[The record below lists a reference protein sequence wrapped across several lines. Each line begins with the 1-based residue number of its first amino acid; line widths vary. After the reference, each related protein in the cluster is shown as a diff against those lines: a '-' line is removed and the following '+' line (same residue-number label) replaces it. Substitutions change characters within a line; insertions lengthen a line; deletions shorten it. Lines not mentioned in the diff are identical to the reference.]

1 MNKEL
6 LQKYADFAVKIG
18 VNPQKGQTMIIS
30 AQVNSAEFARMC
42 AKAAYEAGAANVVV
56 FYADEELSRIQF
68 EKADISVLEDIKPWT
83 VNRFLEYIESEG
95 SACMLSISSTNPEIY
110 KGLDTQKV
118 DRALLAASKAAKA
131 WRHYTMHDLVQWC
144 IVAIPSP
151 VWAKKVFPNDE
162 NAVEKLWSTIFD
174 VCRVTGGNPVS
185 EWKTHVANTTARK
198 DKLNAMQ
205 LDYLHLKS
213 ENGTDL
219 KIGLAQKAIW
229 EGAQSVTPQG
239 YKFIANVPTEEV
251 FSAPDCNR
259 VDGVVKGTKPYV
271 YNGNLIEN
279 FTVWFEKGRVVKHTA
294 DKGEELLTQLLSAD
308 EGARSIGEI
317 ALVPFSSPINK
328 CNVLFY
334 NTLFDENATCH
345 IAFGDGYP
353 GTIEGGT
360 KMSQDELSALGV
372 NHSVIHEDVMIGS
385 ADMSIKGYDKQG
397 KEYILFENGEWAI

>member
-6 LQKYADFAVKIG
+6 LQKYADFAVKVG
-18 VNPQKGQTMIIS
+18 VNPQSGQTMIIR
-30 AQVNSAEFARMC
+30 AQVESAEFARMC
-42 AKAAYEAGAANVVV
+42 AKSAYEAGAANVAV
-56 FYADEELSRIQF
+56 FYADEEFSRLQL
-68 EKADISVLEDIKPWT
+68 EKTDISVLEDIKPWT
-83 VNRFLEYIESEG
+83 VNRFLEYIESDG
-95 SACMLSISSTNPEIY
+95 GACMLSISSQNPEIY
-110 KGLDTQKV
+110 KGLDTIKV
-118 DRALLAASKAAKA
+118 DRALLAANKAAKP
-131 WRHYTMHDLVQWC
+131 WRHYPMHDLVQWC
-144 IVAIPSP
+144 IVAIPST
-151 VWAKKVFPNDE
+151 VWAKKVFPDDE

-174 VCRVTGGNPVS
+174 VCRVTGGDPVS
-185 EWKTHVANTTARK
+185 EWKSHVSNTTARK

-205 LDYLHLKS
+205 LDYIHLKS

-229 EGAQSVTPQG
+229 EGAQSETPKG

-251 FSAPDCNR
+251 FSAPDCHR

-279 FTVWFEKGRVVKHTA
+279 FTVWFENGRVVKHTA

-308 EGARSIGEI
+308 KGARSIGEI

-328 CNVLFY
+328 CGVLFY

-397 KEYILFENGEWAI
+397 KEFILFENGEWAI